1 MTNLKEQYVKFAD
14 SVNLIVRYACIVF
27 FSIMVIDVV
36 ASVVMRYVLVKPMV
50 WGEQLAVYCMIW
62 IAFLSSSIAFRRGAH
77 MGLDLLVK
85 SLDPKLSSIIQSI
98 AHVMVLGFLLVLTV
112 WGVKHTVAVS
122 QQISPVVF
130 NMSMSWFYSAL
141 PVGGICMMIQEVEV
155 IIKGT
160 EEDM

>member
-1 MTNLKEQYVKFAD
+1 MKNLKEYYVVFAD
-14 SVNLIVRYACIVF
+14 SVNSVVRYACIVF

-36 ASVVMRYVLVKPMV
+36 ASVIMRYVLVKPMV

-62 IAFLSSSIAFRRGAH
+62 IAFFSSSIAFRRGAH

-85 SLDPKLSSIIQSI
+85 ALNPKLSSIIQLI
-98 AHVMVLGFLLVLTV
+98 AHVIVLGFLLVLTV
-112 WGVKHTVAVS
+112 WGFKHTLAVS

-160 EEDM
+160 EEDV